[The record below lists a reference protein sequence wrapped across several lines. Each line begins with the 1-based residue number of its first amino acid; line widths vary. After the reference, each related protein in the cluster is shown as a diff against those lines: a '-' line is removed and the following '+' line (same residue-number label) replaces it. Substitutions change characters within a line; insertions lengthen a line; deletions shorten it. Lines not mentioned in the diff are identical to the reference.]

1 MEMRLLFQSLVCL
14 TGEAHAGQSGQMQG
28 VKTSLDE
35 TCSESLALV
44 HCGPTMRC
52 LVEHVLSSIKHEIS
66 RRADLQPEQAFL
78 QHSCKTGV
86 HQDLL
91 IDSTSSSP
99 SCLPFCIGL
108 LGGMQS

>member
-1 MEMRLLFQSLVCL
+1 MQVSQARCRGSRLRLMRLAQSHLLLCIV
-14 TGEAHAGQSGQMQG
+14 AQQ
-28 VKTSLDE
+28 
-35 TCSESLALV
+35 
-44 HCGPTMRC
+44 MRC